1 MSTTARANTLSTGSA
16 QDFSFFEALSF
27 EPQKGPFTLST
38 TEVVLPPRTT
48 SHLHPTPPPQAP
60 LPALPTAPAERP
72 RTPKTT
78 HLQKSP
84 TVVKKSSTPTMS
96 KSLQKTHAKCVE
108 LCHSVTVSG
117 DRISVHM
124 LEYLTTVKVVPQAV
138 DSLAH
143 IFLDTCQ
150 VLFALDAGLGECGR
164 SAPSLPADVLAEL
177 DKKFRV
183 AQSDFQMLDH
193 MLLRLLDYER
203 KGSMGKMRKGLGKMF
218 GDDSPEKVASAL
230 DRTKASLK
238 MGALMFQWS
247 LGEEKIQESRGI
259 GFTGLAAALDRLDHK
274 SNNVKPA
281 EPEVPRAQTQFYD
294 HTAAQSQPQMH
305 TQAHSHVHSQHSQP
319 PLPPTPSMNSWQTE
333 SHHHH
338 HQQSPQPPT
347 PHAWSDRGNLK
358 HESTST
364 GGLSSV
370 LSPTHEVSRQYS
382 VATSASSINS
392 NDRNPH
398 NQFDRLSVIDDAQSY
413 AGTAESETLL
423 EDLAGI
429 EIGHEKAVRV
439 KVDPFTMPRWQ
450 ARSSVSSDT
459 GSMKSGLISAIR
471 QKNHKMIESLL
482 DRGVSPNA
490 GLDAPALR
498 EAINMMD
505 PESVRLLLLFGAD
518 PNEADRDGVTP
529 LYAAVQRGFIAGA
542 VTLLKYGAD
551 GNMLNGV
558 DFESPLGVAA
568 IGGKVNFTHL
578 LLIYGGDSNQVLSD
592 GNTLMTACINKK
604 TPKKLID
611 LLLEYGADPDAK
623 NRMGQTALFK
633 AIEATRVDIME
644 SLLKHEA
651 NPNLPGPKHL
661 LWPAT
666 MHSTACLQLLLKH
679 GADHKKTPGVM
690 ELAASINNI
699 ESIKALL
706 KAGVN
711 PNIKKDSVYTPLCSA
726 IRDNR
731 PELIDLLLKNGADP
745 NTPASEY
752 PAFKC
757 ITHKRQHFLPTL
769 VAAGADLN
777 SPKGIVEQAVA
788 SNNKE
793 ALIWLLDEGLDINV
807 RNPKG
812 QSALTTAIRENRM
825 EMIDLLLNR
834 GADPNKRGE
843 DWPVCMAVK
852 NPIVLR
858 RILSVLAEPR
868 AFKGVMEMAVSA
880 NQLES
885 VKLLLAAGVSVEDRN
900 GGVFSPLTTAIR
912 EDHHDIVR
920 FLVNEAGADVNAPG
934 EHLPIIKALRRLQG
948 DDTSIVEL
956 LLSKGADP
964 NQMYRGWNAVIQAI
978 QNGDLA
984 VLKLVTA
991 KRVDLNVTDDMGRTV
1006 VEMASSRGW
1015 DEGVAV
1021 LMEAGG
1027 RQ

>member
-1 MSTTARANTLSTGSA
+1 MSTVGRSNTRSTGSA

-38 TEVVLPPRTT
+38 TEISPPPL
-48 SHLHPTPPPQAP
+48 STPHTQPLQPSSPPQAP
-60 LPALPTAPAERP
+60 LPPLPGAGHDRP
-72 RTPKTT
+72 RTPHATQ
-78 HLQKSP
+78 LQKAP
-84 TVVKKSSTPTMS
+84 TISKKSSSYTMS
-96 KSLQKTHAKCVE
+96 KSVQKSHAKCVE
-108 LCHSVTVSG
+108 ICHNVTSSG

-124 LEYLTTVKVVPQAV
+124 LEYLTTVKSVPQ
-138 DSLAH
+138 DIDQLAH
-143 IFLDTCQ
+143 TFLDTCQ
-150 VLFALDAGLGECGR
+150 VLFTLDAGLAECGR
-164 SAPSLPADVLAEL
+164 SAPALPADVLAEL
-177 DKKFRV
+177 EKKFRV
-183 AQSDFQMLDH
+183 TQSDFQMLDQ

-218 GDDSPEKVASAL
+218 GDHSPEKVTAAL

-247 LGEEKIQESRGI
+247 LGEEKVNESRGI
-259 GFTGLAAALDRLDHK
+259 GFTGLAAALDRLDGN
-274 SNNVKPA
+274 SQKPKPV
-281 EPEVPRAQTQFYD
+281 EEVTPPRA
-294 HTAAQSQPQMH
+294 HAQY
-305 TQAHSHVHSQHSQP
+305 HSHHTPQPAVHSHS
-319 PLPPTPSMNSWQTE
+319 PLPPTPSTQSWQHESMHHPHSVNSWTDKA
-333 SHHHH
+333 S
-338 HQQSPQPPT
+338 S
-347 PHAWSDRGNLK
+347 R
-358 HESTST
+358 HESSST
-364 GGLSSV
+364 GLSSV
-370 LSPTHEVSRQYS
+370 ISPTQDVMQQYAS
-382 VATSASSINS
+382 TRASSIGS
-392 NDRNPH
+392 NERHLNG
-398 NQFDRLSVIDDAQSY
+398 QFDRLSVIDDAQSY

-423 EDLAGI
+423 EDVAGV
-429 EIGHEKAVRV
+429 EIGNEKAVRV

-450 ARSSVSSDT
+450 ARSSTGSDT

-471 QKNHKMIESLL
+471 QKNHKMVEQLL
-482 DRGVSPNA
+482 DRGVPPNS
-490 GLDAPALR
+490 GLELPALR

-505 PESVRLLLLFGAD
+505 AESVRLLLLFGAD
-518 PNEADRDGVTP
+518 PNEADRDGITP
-529 LYAAVQRGFIAGA
+529 LYACVQRNFLAGA
-542 VTLLKYGAD
+542 AGLLKYGAD
-551 GNMLNGV
+551 SNMLAGA
-558 DFESPLGVAA
+558 DFESPLSAATVA
-568 IGGKVNFTHL
+568 GKVNFVHL
-578 LLIYGGDSNQVLSD
+578 LLIYGGDSNQTLSD

-604 TPKKLID
+604 TPKKVID

-633 AIEATRVDIME
+633 AIEATRVDLME

-666 MHSTACLQLLLKH
+666 MYSTQCLQLLNH

-699 ESIKALL
+699 DSVKALL

-731 PELIDLLLKNGADP
+731 PDIIDLLLKNGADP

-757 ITHKRQHFLPTL
+757 ITHKRQRFLPTL

-788 SNNKE
+788 SNNME
-793 ALIWLLDEGLDINV
+793 ALVWLLDQGLDPNV

-812 QSALTTAIRENRM
+812 HSALTTAIRENRI
-825 EMIDLLLNR
+825 EMIDLLLKR
-834 GADPNKRGE
+834 GADPNKRGQ

-852 NPIVLR
+852 NPVVLR
-858 RILSVLAEPR
+858 RILAVLAEPR
-868 AFKGVMEMAVSA
+868 AFKGVMEMAVA
-880 NQLES
+880 ADQLQS

-912 EDHHDIVR
+912 EDHREIVY

-948 DDTSIVEL
+948 EDTSIIEL

-978 QNGDLA
+978 QNGDLD

-991 KRVDLNVTDDMGRTV
+991 KRVDLNVTDDLGRTV
-1006 VEMASSRGW
+1006 IELANSRGW
-1015 DEGVAV
+1015 DEGVAI

>member
-1 MSTTARANTLSTGSA
+1 
-16 QDFSFFEALSF
+16 
-27 EPQKGPFTLST
+27 
-38 TEVVLPPRTT
+38 
-48 SHLHPTPPPQAP
+48 
-60 LPALPTAPAERP
+60 
-72 RTPKTT
+72 
-78 HLQKSP
+78 
-84 TVVKKSSTPTMS
+84 
-96 KSLQKTHAKCVE
+96 
-108 LCHSVTVSG
+108 
-117 DRISVHM
+117 M
-124 LEYLTTVKVVPQAV
+124 LEYLTTVKSVPQAV
-138 DSLAH
+138 DHLAH
-143 IFLDTCQ
+143 MFLDTCQ
-150 VLFALDAGLGECGR
+150 VLFALEAGLKECGR
-164 SAPSLPADVLAEL
+164 SAPSMPEDVLSEL

-183 AQSDFQMLDH
+183 THSDFQMLDS

-218 GDDSPEKVASAL
+218 GDNSPEKVASAL
-230 DRTKASLK
+230 EKTKASLK

-247 LGEEKIQESRGI
+247 LGEEKIQESKGI
-259 GFTGLAAALDRLDHK
+259 GFTGLAAALDRLD
-274 SNNVKPA
+274 NGPNGAAKPA
-281 EPEVPRAQTQFYD
+281 EPDTSPRSHPHFHEQAL
-294 HTAAQSQPQMH
+294 QSQSTVHAQM
-305 TQAHSHVHSQHSQP
+305 
-319 PLPPTPSMNSWQTE
+319 PLPPTPGTNGWPADNMHQHQSHTPQT
-333 SHHHH
+333 
-338 HQQSPQPPT
+338 
-347 PHAWSDRGNLK
+347 WSDRMPSK

-364 GGLSSV
+364 GFSSAA
-370 LSPTHEVSRQYS
+370 LSPTQDVLRQYS
-382 VATSASSINS
+382 VTSASSINS
-392 NDRNPH
+392 NERNH
-398 NQFDRLSVIDDAQSY
+398 HSQFDRLSVIDDAQSY
-413 AGTAESETLL
+413 AGTAESETAL
-423 EDLAGI
+423 EELAGI
-429 EIGHEKAVRV
+429 ELGNEKAVRV
-439 KVDPFTMPRWQ
+439 KVDPFKMPRWS
-450 ARSSVSSDT
+450 ARSSVGSDT

-471 QKNHKMIESLL
+471 QKNHKMVEQLL
-482 DRGVSPNA
+482 DRGVAPNS
-490 GLDAPALR
+490 GIEMPALR
-498 EAINMMD
+498 EAINIGD
-505 PESVRLLLLFGAD
+505 AESVRLLLLFGAD

-529 LYAAVQRGFIAGA
+529 LYAAVQRSFLAGA

-551 GNMLNGV
+551 SNMLNGT
-558 DFESPLGVAA
+558 DFESPLAAAAVA
-568 IGGKVNFTHL
+568 GKVNFTHL
-578 LLIYGGDSNQVLSD
+578 LLIYGGDSNQTLSD

-604 TPKKLID
+604 TPKKLVD

-633 AIEATRVDIME
+633 AIEAVRVDIME

-666 MHSTACLQLLLKH
+666 MHSTPCLQLLLSH

-699 ESIKALL
+699 ESVKALL

-731 PELIDLLLKNGADP
+731 ADIIDLLLKNGADP

-788 SNNKE
+788 SNNME
-793 ALIWLLDEGLDINV
+793 ALIWLLDQGLDPNV
-807 RNPKG
+807 RNAKG
-812 QSALTTAIRENRM
+812 HSALTTAIRENRV

-852 NPIVLR
+852 NPAVLR

-885 VKLLLAAGVSVEDRN
+885 VKLLLEAGVSVEDRN

-912 EDHHDIVR
+912 EDHRDIVY

-948 DDTSIVEL
+948 EDTAIIEL

-978 QNGDLA
+978 QNGDIA

-991 KRVDLNVTDDMGRTV
+991 KRVDLNVTDDLGRTV

>member
-1 MSTTARANTLSTGSA
+1 MSTTGRTNTRSTGSA

-27 EPQKGPFTLST
+27 EPQKGPFTLT
-38 TEVVLPPRTT
+38 AATELAHSLPPRSTAHT
-48 SHLHPTPPPQAP
+48 HLAPPNQAP
-60 LPALPTAPAERP
+60 LPALPPVPADRP
-72 RTPKTT
+72 QTPQGV
-78 HLQKSP
+78 HLQKTP
-84 TVVKKSSTPTMS
+84 TISKKPSTYTMS
-96 KSLQKTHAKCVE
+96 KSLQKSHAKCVE
-108 LCHSVTVSG
+108 LCHTVTLSG

-124 LEYLTTVKVVPQAV
+124 LEYLTTVKTVPQAI
-138 DSLAH
+138 DGLAH
-143 IFLDTCQ
+143 TFLDTCE
-150 VLFALDAGLGECGR
+150 VLFALEAGLKECGR
-164 SAPSLPADVLAEL
+164 SAPSMPEDVLSEL

-183 AQSDFQMLDH
+183 TQSDFQMLDS

-218 GDDSPEKVASAL
+218 GDHSPEKVSAAL
-230 DRTKASLK
+230 EKTKASLK

-247 LGEEKIQESRGI
+247 LGEEKIQESKGI
-259 GFTGLAAALDRLDHK
+259 GFTGLAAALDRLDHGSK
-274 SNNVKPA
+274 GSSKPK
-281 EPEVPRAQTQFYD
+281 EPEPVSRNVPHF
-294 HTAAQSQPQMH
+294 HE
-305 TQAHSHVHSQHSQP
+305 QALLHSQP
-319 PLPPTPSMNSWQTE
+319 TVHAHMPLPPTPGANGAHGWAIDSI
-333 SHHHH
+333 H
-338 HQQSPQPPT
+338 QPPT
-347 PHAWSDRGNLK
+347 PVSWTDRHPSK
-358 HESTST
+358 HESNST
-364 GGLSSV
+364 GFSNTLG
-370 LSPTHEVSRQYS
+370 PTHDVLRQYS
-382 VATSASSINS
+382 VTSASSINS
-392 NDRNPH
+392 NERNLH
-398 NQFDRLSVIDDAQSY
+398 GQFDRLSVIDDAQSY
-413 AGTAESETLL
+413 AGTAESDSAL
-423 EDLAGI
+423 EEVAGV
-429 EIGHEKAVRV
+429 ELGSEKAVRA
-439 KVDPFTMPRWQ
+439 KVDPFSMPRWS
-450 ARSSVSSDT
+450 ARASVGSES

-471 QKNHKMIESLL
+471 QKNHKMVEQLL
-482 DRGVSPNA
+482 DRGVAPNS
-490 GLDAPALR
+490 GIDLPALR
-498 EAINMMD
+498 EAINILD
-505 PESVRLLLLFGAD
+505 GESVRLLLLFGAD
-518 PNEADRDGVTP
+518 PNEADREGITP
-529 LYAAVQRGFIAGA
+529 LYAAVQRGFLAGA
-542 VTLLKYGAD
+542 ATLLKYGAD
-551 GNMLNGV
+551 SNMLNGS
-558 DFESPLGVAA
+558 DFESPLGAAA
-568 IGGKVNFTHL
+568 IAGRVNFTHL
-578 LLIYGGDSNQVLSD
+578 LLIYGGDSNQSLSD

-604 TPKKLID
+604 TPKKLVD

-644 SLLKHEA
+644 SLIKHGA

-666 MHSTACLQLLLKH
+666 MHSTACLQLLLNH

-699 ESIKALL
+699 ESVKALL

-711 PNIKKDSVYTPLCSA
+711 PNLKKDSVYTPLCSA

-731 PELIDLLLKNGADP
+731 ADIIDLLLKNGADP
-745 NTPASEY
+745 NCPASEY

-788 SNNKE
+788 SNNME
-793 ALIWLLDEGLDINV
+793 ALVWLLDQGVDPNV
-807 RNPKG
+807 RNAKG
-812 QSALTTAIRENRM
+812 HSALTTAIRENRV

-852 NPIVLR
+852 NPAVLR

-885 VKLLLAAGVSVEDRN
+885 VKLLLDAGVSVEDRN

-912 EDHHDIVR
+912 EDHRDIVR

-934 EHLPIIKALRRLQG
+934 EHLPIIKALRRLHG
-948 DDTSIVEL
+948 EDTAIIEL
-956 LLSKGADP
+956 LLNKGADP

-991 KRVDLNVTDDMGRTV
+991 KRVDLNVTDDLGRTV